1 MRDAVQEHEDEERH
15 NRVQGHLDKQTYGK
29 ALNKQRRQDEVRNK
43 SFVVGMTAA
52 ERRINLPLL
61 ERLREAAE
69 PALNSRPN
77 TGSINPFSERSR
89 SATPNPAAGQ
99 FAKAAKVKAKM
110 RGTTVK
116 FG

>member
-1 MRDAVQEHEDEERH
+1 
-15 NRVQGHLDKQTYGK
+15 
-29 ALNKQRRQDEVRNK
+29 
-43 SFVVGMTAA
+43 MTPN

-61 ERLREAAE
+61 ERLRDAAE
-69 PALNSRPN
+69 PALLSRPS
-77 TGSINPFSERSR
+77 TSVTPFGERMPAR
-89 SATPNPAAGQ
+89 TPTPNPAAGQ